1 MRCESFFVN
10 HVTRPKTQV
19 ERLQWMGDKHH
30 GFRAELEAHDAA
42 LARLAEGIGCQNA
55 RTARSEARTERTD
68 LAANSAFFD
77 APQTPEIFHQRR
89 SSTADESGLQD

>member
-1 MRCESFFVN
+1 MN
-10 HVTRPKTQV
+10 HVTRPKSLA
-19 ERLQWMGDKHH
+19 ERLQWMANNLP
-30 GFRAELEAHDAA
+30 GFRTELDAHDAA
-42 LARLAEGIGCQNA
+42 LGHLAEGVGCQNA

-77 APQTPEIFHQRR
+77 ALQTPEIFHQRR